1 MKNKKGF
8 TLIELLVVIAL
19 MLSILGIAV
28 VSLMNTSNKKKK
40 ESWEQV
46 KGQIE
51 TAAEEYVNT
60 NSYMFEG
67 LGDDVTGKISVGTLV
82 NEDFLNKITNPKT
95 GKSIS
100 FCTIINIGKSGN
112 KYTAKLDE
120 NTIYNSDTASCEK
133 RSLITVSE
141 PGAPTGTVKYYDSNN
156 QQTSNNGWFNL
167 EKLHGT
173 MLRACIDANTN
184 NNGPILNAMINGND
198 AIKDGNSYCI
208 NINDGKYSKLKFTLT
223 NSSGKSWISYDSV
236 YKDTVR
242 PVGSVTIRQK
252 DSWASKDVLLDLTA
266 SDDVSGISTF
276 KIGSEY
282 FNGVSGTTSWTRNG
296 APYQFQNTSYDGST
310 KSLTGIISDVAGN
323 TYNTNVATYTLYK
336 SCMPSNIV
344 DNGSWYN
351 SGSCTTK
358 CGGNGQKQLKNT
370 KDVNSNDSCTQQERY
385 AYCGGTQN
393 ASSST
398 YCNASRCS
406 TGNYVTKTNL
416 VSSIDSNTSCG
427 AVEVVGESCGGTKVG
442 TDAKAYKWEAVT
454 GDTKH
459 CQINNSITLT
469 GVGGGSHTYKGPYRK
484 YKFTEITCSCNID
497 SRDNKYCSYS
507 GYTDI
512 TSTTHRNEN
521 GYYSYIIYNNNN
533 AGLSSCNSEGRSK
546 NTNVQ
551 RICINGGVSSSL
563 EYHGWYWYSGGNP
576 TRYERDTKTFQSGWF
591 VNGSQKDIYPVT
603 DSVESVCA
611 KACASKY

>member
-1 MKNKKGF
+1 MRNKKGF

-19 MLSILGIAV
+19 MLSILGIAI
-28 VSLMNTSNKKKK
+28 VSLFSTSNKKK
-40 ESWEQV
+40 EEAWRQV
-46 KGQIE
+46 KSQIE

-60 NSYMFEG
+60 NSYMFESFES
-67 LGDDVTGKISVGTLV
+67 DVTGKISVGTLV

-100 FCTIINIGKSGN
+100 YCTIINIGKSGN

-184 NNGPILNAMINGND
+184 KNGPILNAMINGND

-236 YKDTVR
+236 YKDTIR
-242 PVGSVTIRQK
+242 PVGSIAIRQK

-266 SDDVSGISTF
+266 GDDVSGISTF

-282 FNGVSGTTSWTRNG
+282 FNGVSGTTSWTRTG
-296 APYQFQNTSYDGST
+296 APYQFQNVSYDGST
-310 KSLTGIISDVAGN
+310 KSLTGIIYDVAGN
-323 TYNTNVATYTLYK
+323 TYNTNAATYTLYK

-358 CGGNGQKQLKNT
+358 CGGNGQRQLKNT
-370 KDVNSNDSCTQQERY
+370 KDVNSNDSCAQQEQY
-385 AYCGGTQN
+385 AY
-393 ASSST
+393 
-398 YCNASRCS
+398 
-406 TGNYVTKTNL
+406 
-416 VSSIDSNTSCG
+416 
-427 AVEVVGESCGGTKVG
+427 CGGTKVG
-442 TDAKAYKWEAVT
+442 TEAKAYKWEAVT

-459 CQINNSITLT
+459 CKKDNSITLT
-469 GVGGGSHTYKGPYRK
+469 GVHGDSHTYKGPYRK
-484 YKFTEITCSCNID
+484 YRFTEIICSCNVDVI
-497 SRDNKYCSYS
+497 DNKNCGYS

-521 GYYSYIIYNNNN
+521 GYYSYIIYNNNK
-533 AGLSSCNSEGRSK
+533 AGLSSCNSEGQSK

-551 RICINGGVSSSL
+551 RICINGGVSNSL
-563 EYHGWYWYSGGNP
+563 EYHGWYWYSSNNP
-576 TRYERDTKTFQSGWF
+576 TRYKGDTKTFKSGWF

-603 DSVESVCA
+603 DSVESVCIN
-611 KACASKY
+611 ACASKYK

>member
-1 MKNKKGF
+1 MRNKKGF

-19 MLSILGIAV
+19 MLSILGIAI
-28 VSLMNTSNKKKK
+28 VSLFSTSNKKK
-40 ESWEQV
+40 EEAWRQV
-46 KGQIE
+46 KSQIE
-51 TAAEEYVNT
+51 TVAEEYVNT
-60 NSYMFEG
+60 NSYMFESFES
-67 LGDDVTGKISVGTLV
+67 DVTGKISVGTLV

-100 FCTIINIGKSGN
+100 YCTIINIGKSGN

-184 NNGPILNAMINGND
+184 KNGPILNAMINGND

-236 YKDTVR
+236 YKDTIR
-242 PVGSVTIRQK
+242 PVGSISIRQK

-266 SDDVSGISTF
+266 GDDVSGISTF

-282 FNGVSGTTSWTRNG
+282 FNGVSGTTSWTRTG
-296 APYQFQNTSYDGST
+296 APYQFQNVSYDGST

-323 TYNTNVATYTLYK
+323 TYNTNAATYRLYK

-358 CGGNGQKQLKNT
+358 CGGNGQRQLKNT
-370 KDVNSNDSCTQQERY
+370 KDVNSNDSCAQQEQY
-385 AYCGGTQN
+385 AYCGGT
-393 ASSST
+393 
-398 YCNASRCS
+398 
-406 TGNYVTKTNL
+406 
-416 VSSIDSNTSCG
+416 
-427 AVEVVGESCGGTKVG
+427 KVG
-442 TDAKAYKWEAVT
+442 DKAKAYKWEAVT

-459 CQINNSITLT
+459 CKKDNSITLT
-469 GVGGGSHTYKGPYRK
+469 GVHGDSHTYKGPYRK
-484 YKFTEITCSCNID
+484 YRFTEIICSCNVDVI
-497 SRDNKYCSYS
+497 DNKNCGYS

-521 GYYSYIIYNNNN
+521 GYYSYIIYNNNK
-533 AGLSSCNSEGRSK
+533 AGLSSCNSEKQSK

-551 RICINGGVSSSL
+551 RICINGGVSNSL
-563 EYHGWYWYSGGNP
+563 EYHGWYWYSSDNP
-576 TRYERDTKTFQSGWF
+576 TRYKGDTKTFKSGWF

-603 DSVESVCA
+603 DSVESVCD
-611 KACASKY
+611 KACRSKY

>member
-1 MKNKKGF
+1 MRNKKGF

-19 MLSILGIAV
+19 MLSILGIAI
-28 VSLMNTSNKKKK
+28 VSLVNTSNKKK
-40 ESWEQV
+40 EEAWRQV
-46 KGQIE
+46 KSQIE

-67 LGDDVTGKISVGTLV
+67 FESDVTGKISVGTLV

-100 FCTIINIGKSGN
+100 YCTIINIGKSGN

-120 NTIYNSDTASCEK
+120 NTIYDSDTASCEK
-133 RSLITVSE
+133 RSLITVTE

-156 QQTSNNGWFNL
+156 QQTSNSGWFNL

-173 MLRACIDANTN
+173 MLRACIDASTN

-198 AIKDGNSYCI
+198 AVKDENSYCI

-242 PVGSVTIRQK
+242 PVGSIAIRQK
-252 DSWASKDVLLDLTA
+252 DLWASKDVLLDLTA
-266 SDDVSGISTF
+266 GDDVSGISTF

-282 FNGVSGTTSWTRNG
+282 FNGVSGTTSWTRIG
-296 APYQFQNTSYDGST
+296 APYQFQNVSYDGST
-310 KSLTGIISDVAGN
+310 KSLAGIISDVAGN
-323 TYNTNVATYTLYK
+323 TYNTNAATYTLYK

-358 CGGNGQKQLKNT
+358 CGGNGQRQLKNT
-370 KDVNSNDSCTQQERY
+370 KDVNSNDSCAQQEQY
-385 AYCGGTQN
+385 AYCGGT
-393 ASSST
+393 
-398 YCNASRCS
+398 
-406 TGNYVTKTNL
+406 
-416 VSSIDSNTSCG
+416 
-427 AVEVVGESCGGTKVG
+427 KVG
-442 TDAKAYKWEAVT
+442 DEAKAYKWEAVT

-459 CQINNSITLT
+459 CKKDNSITLT
-469 GVGGGSHTYKGPYRK
+469 EVHGGSHKYTGPYRK
-484 YKFTEITCSCNID
+484 YRFTEIFCSCNVSVI
-497 SRDNKYCSYS
+497 DNKYCSYN

-521 GYYSYIIYNNNN
+521 GYYYSYIIYKNNDN
-533 AGLSSCNSEGRSK
+533 GLNSCNSEGQSK

-551 RICINGGVSSSL
+551 RICINGGVSNSL
-563 EYHGWYWYSGGNP
+563 EYHGWYWYSSNNP
-576 TRYERDTKTFQSGWF
+576 TRYEGYTKTFKSGWF
-591 VNGSQKDIYPVT
+591 VNGSKKDIYPSNS
-603 DSVESVCA
+603 SVDDVCVN
-611 KACASKY
+611 ACASKY

>member
-1 MKNKKGF
+1 MRNKKGF

-19 MLSILGIAV
+19 MLSILGIAI
-28 VSLMNTSNKKKK
+28 VSLVSTSNKKK
-40 ESWEQV
+40 EEAWRQV
-46 KGQIE
+46 KSQIE

-60 NSYMFEG
+60 NSYMFESFES
-67 LGDDVTGKISVGTLV
+67 DVTGKISVGTLV

-100 FCTIINIGKSGN
+100 YCTIINIGKSGN

-156 QQTSNNGWFNL
+156 KQTINNEWFNL

-184 NNGPILNAMINGND
+184 KNGPILNAMINGND

-236 YKDTVR
+236 YKDTIR
-242 PVGSVTIRQK
+242 PVGSVAIRQK

-266 SDDVSGISTF
+266 GDDVSGISTF

-282 FNGVSGTTSWTRNG
+282 FNGVSGTTSWTRTG
-296 APYQFQNTSYDGST
+296 ARYQFQNVSYDGST

-323 TYNTNVATYTLYK
+323 TYNTNAATYTLYK

-358 CGGNGQKQLKNT
+358 CGGNGQRQLKNT
-370 KDVNSNDSCTQQERY
+370 KDVNSNDSCAQQEQY
-385 AYCGGTQN
+385 AY
-393 ASSST
+393 
-398 YCNASRCS
+398 
-406 TGNYVTKTNL
+406 
-416 VSSIDSNTSCG
+416 
-427 AVEVVGESCGGTKVG
+427 CGGTKVG
-442 TDAKAYKWEAVT
+442 TEAKAYKWEAVT

-459 CQINNSITLT
+459 CKKDNSITLT
-469 GVGGGSHTYKGPYRK
+469 GVHGDSHTYKGPYRK
-484 YKFTEITCSCNID
+484 YRFTEIICSCNVDVI
-497 SRDNKYCSYS
+497 DNKNCGYS

-521 GYYSYIIYNNNN
+521 GYYSYIIYNNDK
-533 AGLSSCNSEGRSK
+533 AGLSSCNSEKQSK

-551 RICINGGVSSSL
+551 RICINGGVSNSL
-563 EYHGWYWYSGGNP
+563 EYHGWYWYSSNNP
-576 TRYERDTKTFQSGWF
+576 TRYKGDTKTFKSGWF

-603 DSVESVCA
+603 DSVESVCTN
-611 KACASKY
+611 ACRSKY

>member
-1 MKNKKGF
+1 MRNKKGF

-19 MLSILGIAV
+19 MLSILGIAI
-28 VSLMNTSNKKKK
+28 VSLFSTSNKKK
-40 ESWEQV
+40 EEAWRQV
-46 KGQIE
+46 KSQIE
-51 TAAEEYVNT
+51 TVAEEYVNT
-60 NSYMFEG
+60 NSYMFESFES
-67 LGDDVTGKISVGTLV
+67 DVTGKISVGTLV

-100 FCTIINIGKSGN
+100 YCTIINIGKSGN

-156 QQTSNNGWFNL
+156 QQTSNKGWFNL

-184 NNGPILNAMINGND
+184 KNGPILNAMINGND

-236 YKDTVR
+236 YKDTIR
-242 PVGSVTIRQK
+242 PVGSIAIRQK

-266 SDDVSGISTF
+266 GDDVSGISTF

-282 FNGVSGTTSWTRNG
+282 FNGVSGTTSWTRTG
-296 APYQFQNTSYDGST
+296 APYQFQNVSYDGST
-310 KSLTGIISDVAGN
+310 KSLTGIIYDVAGN
-323 TYNTNVATYTLYK
+323 TYNTNAATYTLYK

-358 CGGNGQKQLKNT
+358 CGGNGQRQLKNT
-370 KDVNSNDSCTQQERY
+370 KDVNSNDSCAQQEQY
-385 AYCGGTQN
+385 AYCGGT
-393 ASSST
+393 
-398 YCNASRCS
+398 
-406 TGNYVTKTNL
+406 
-416 VSSIDSNTSCG
+416 
-427 AVEVVGESCGGTKVG
+427 KVG
-442 TDAKAYKWEAVT
+442 IEAKAYKWEAVT

-459 CQINNSITLT
+459 CKKDNSITLT
-469 GVGGGSHTYKGPYRK
+469 GVHGDSHAYKGPYRK
-484 YKFTEITCSCNID
+484 YRFTEIICSCNVDVI
-497 SRDNKYCSYS
+497 DNKNCGYS

-521 GYYSYIIYNNNN
+521 GYYSYIIYNNNK
-533 AGLSSCNSEGRSK
+533 AGLSSCNSEKQSK

-551 RICINGGVSSSL
+551 RICINGGVSNSS
-563 EYHGWYWYSGGNP
+563 EYHGWYWYSSNNP
-576 TRYERDTKTFQSGWF
+576 TRYKGDTKTFKSGWF

-603 DSVESVCA
+603 DSVESVCTN
-611 KACASKY
+611 ACESKY

>member
-1 MKNKKGF
+1 MRNKKGF

-19 MLSILGIAV
+19 MLSILGIAI
-28 VSLMNTSNKKKK
+28 VSLVNTSNKKK
-40 ESWEQV
+40 EEAWRQV
-46 KGQIE
+46 KSQIE

-67 LGDDVTGKISVGTLV
+67 FESDVTGKISVGTLV

-100 FCTIINIGKSGN
+100 SCTIINIGKSGN

-120 NTIYNSDTASCEK
+120 NTIYDSDTASCEK
-133 RSLITVSE
+133 RSLITVTE

-198 AIKDGNSYCI
+198 AVKDGNSYCI

-242 PVGSVTIRQK
+242 PVGSIAIRQK
-252 DSWASKDVLLDLTA
+252 DLWASKDVLLDLTA
-266 SDDVSGISTF
+266 GDDVSGISTF

-282 FNGVSGTTSWTRNG
+282 FNGVSGTTSWTRIG
-296 APYQFQNTSYDGST
+296 APYQFQNVSYDGST
-310 KSLTGIISDVAGN
+310 KSLAGIISDVAGN

-358 CGGNGQKQLKNT
+358 CGGNGQRQLKNT
-370 KDVNSNDSCTQQERY
+370 KDVNSNDSCAQQEQY
-385 AYCGGTQN
+385 AY
-393 ASSST
+393 
-398 YCNASRCS
+398 
-406 TGNYVTKTNL
+406 
-416 VSSIDSNTSCG
+416 
-427 AVEVVGESCGGTKVG
+427 CGGTKVG
-442 TDAKAYKWEAVT
+442 TEAKAYKWEAVT

-459 CQINNSITLT
+459 CKKDNSITLT
-469 GVGGGSHTYKGPYRK
+469 EVGGGSHTYTGPYRK
-484 YKFTEITCSCNID
+484 YRFTEIICSCNVNVI
-497 SRDNKYCSYS
+497 DNKYCSYN

-521 GYYSYIIYNNNN
+521 GHYYSYIIYKNNDN
-533 AGLSSCNSEGRSK
+533 GLNSCNSEGHSK

-551 RICINGGVSSSL
+551 RICINGGVSNSL
-563 EYHGWYWYSGGNP
+563 EYHGWYWYSSNNP
-576 TRYERDTKTFQSGWF
+576 TRYKRDTKTFQSGWF
-591 VNGSQKDIYPVT
+591 VNGSQNDIYPVT
-603 DSVESVCA
+603 DSVESVCD
-611 KACASKY
+611 KACRSKY

>member
-1 MKNKKGF
+1 MRNKKGF

-19 MLSILGIAV
+19 MLSILGIAI
-28 VSLMNTSNKKKK
+28 VSLFSTSNKKK
-40 ESWEQV
+40 EEAWRQV
-46 KGQIE
+46 KSQIE

-60 NSYMFEG
+60 NSYMFESFES
-67 LGDDVTGKISVGTLV
+67 DVTSKISVGTLV

-100 FCTIINIGKSGN
+100 YCTIINIGKSGN

-156 QQTSNNGWFNL
+156 QQTSNNNEWFNL

-184 NNGPILNAMINGND
+184 KNGPILNAMINGND
-198 AIKDGNSYCI
+198 AIKYGNSYCI

-236 YKDTVR
+236 YKDTIR
-242 PVGSVTIRQK
+242 PVGSIAIRQK

-266 SDDVSGISTF
+266 GDDVSGISTF

-282 FNGVSGTTSWTRNG
+282 FNGVSGTTSWTRTG
-296 APYQFQNTSYDGST
+296 APYQFQNVSYDGST
-310 KSLTGIISDVAGN
+310 KSLTGIIYDVAGN
-323 TYNTNVATYTLYK
+323 TYNTNAATYTLYK

-358 CGGNGQKQLKNT
+358 CGGNGQRQLKNT
-370 KDVNSNDSCTQQERY
+370 KDVNSNDSCAQQEQY
-385 AYCGGTQN
+385 AY
-393 ASSST
+393 
-398 YCNASRCS
+398 
-406 TGNYVTKTNL
+406 
-416 VSSIDSNTSCG
+416 
-427 AVEVVGESCGGTKVG
+427 CGGTKVG
-442 TDAKAYKWEAVT
+442 TEAKAYKWEAVT

-459 CQINNSITLT
+459 CKKDNSITLT
-469 GVGGGSHTYKGPYRK
+469 GVHGDSHTYKGPYRK
-484 YKFTEITCSCNID
+484 YRFTEIICSCNVDVI
-497 SRDNKYCSYS
+497 DNKNCGYS

-521 GYYSYIIYNNNN
+521 GYYSYIIYNNNK
-533 AGLSSCNSEGRSK
+533 AGLSSCNSEKQSK

-551 RICINGGVSSSL
+551 RICINGGVSNSS
-563 EYHGWYWYSGGNP
+563 EYHGWYWYSSNNP
-576 TRYERDTKTFQSGWF
+576 TRYKGDTKTFKSGWF

-603 DSVESVCA
+603 DSVESVCTN
-611 KACASKY
+611 ACESKY

>member
-1 MKNKKGF
+1 MRNKKGF

-19 MLSILGIAV
+19 MLSILGIAI
-28 VSLMNTSNKKKK
+28 VSLVSTSNKKK
-40 ESWEQV
+40 EEAWRQV
-46 KGQIE
+46 KSQIE
-51 TAAEEYVNT
+51 TVAEEYVNT
-60 NSYMFEG
+60 NSYMFESFES
-67 LGDDVTGKISVGTLV
+67 DVTGKISVGTLV

-100 FCTIINIGKSGN
+100 YCTIINIGKSGN

-184 NNGPILNAMINGND
+184 KNGPILNAMINGND

-236 YKDTVR
+236 YKDTIR
-242 PVGSVTIRQK
+242 PVGSISIRQK

-266 SDDVSGISTF
+266 GDDVSGISTF

-282 FNGVSGTTSWTRNG
+282 FNGVSGTTSWTRIG
-296 APYQFQNTSYDGST
+296 APYQFQNVSYDGST

-323 TYNTNVATYTLYK
+323 TYNTNAATYTLYK

-351 SGSCTTK
+351 SGSCTTR
-358 CGGNGQKQLKNT
+358 CGGNGQRQLKNT
-370 KDVNSNDSCTQQERY
+370 KDVNSNDSCAQQEQY
-385 AYCGGTQN
+385 AYCGGT
-393 ASSST
+393 
-398 YCNASRCS
+398 
-406 TGNYVTKTNL
+406 
-416 VSSIDSNTSCG
+416 
-427 AVEVVGESCGGTKVG
+427 KVG
-442 TDAKAYKWEAVT
+442 DKAKAYKWEAVT

-459 CQINNSITLT
+459 CKKDNSITLT
-469 GVGGGSHTYKGPYRK
+469 GVHGDSHTYNGPYRK
-484 YKFTEITCSCNID
+484 YRFTEIACSCYVNVI
-497 SRDNKYCSYS
+497 DNKYCSYR
-507 GYTDI
+507 GYTDK
-512 TSTTHRNEN
+512 TSQTHRNEN
-521 GYYSYIIYNNNN
+521 GYYSYIIYNNNEN
-533 AGLSSCNSEGRSK
+533 GKNSCKSEGQSK

-551 RICINGGVSSSL
+551 RICIDGDLSNSL
-563 EYHGWYWYSGGNP
+563 EYHGWYWYSSNNP
-576 TRYERDTKTFQSGWF
+576 TRYKRDTKTFQSGWF

-603 DSVESVCA
+603 DSVESVCD
-611 KACASKY
+611 KACRSKY